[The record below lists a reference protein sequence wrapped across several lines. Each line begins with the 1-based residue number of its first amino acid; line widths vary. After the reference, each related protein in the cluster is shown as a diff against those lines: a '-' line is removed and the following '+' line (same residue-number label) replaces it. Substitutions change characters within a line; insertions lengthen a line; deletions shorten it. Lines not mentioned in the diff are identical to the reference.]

1 MRISKSTFL
10 GGAVAATVFVAA
22 ACGGGSSNT
31 GIADGSDPNIPAGSP
46 FVDQDALRFIPTKLT
61 VGAGAKVYFKNSET
75 ALHTVT
81 IEGKNVSGNMRKDDV
96 FVWTAPT
103 AMGEYQ
109 ITCDFHPQ
117 MKATLTVGEPVAAQ

>member
-1 MRISKSTFL
+1 MRISKSWLL
-10 GGAVAATVFVAA
+10 GAAVVATVFIGA
-22 ACGGGSSNT
+22 ACGGGSSNG

-46 FVDQDALRFIPTKLT
+46 FIDQDALRFIPSKLS
-61 VGAGAKVYFKNSET
+61 VSAGARVYFKNSET

-81 IEGKNVSGNMRKDDV
+81 IEGENVSGNMRKDEV
-96 FVWTAPT
+96 FVWDAPT

-117 MKATLTVGEPVAAQ
+117 MKATITVGEPATTP